1 MGSPELLSLDNVC
14 SLEEE
19 RRLWSLPLSGM
30 RETVGWNWVRESNV
44 CVCVLPT
51 GEGVLRVCD
60 LEHSELVSESEEM
73 QCDEVHSAKL
83 VLLCPLT
90 PWHSCL

>member
-1 MGSPELLSLDNVC
+1 M
-14 SLEEE
+14 
-19 RRLWSLPLSGM
+19 
-30 RETVGWNWVRESNV
+30 

-83 VLLCPLT
+83 VLL
-90 PWHSCL
+90 SR